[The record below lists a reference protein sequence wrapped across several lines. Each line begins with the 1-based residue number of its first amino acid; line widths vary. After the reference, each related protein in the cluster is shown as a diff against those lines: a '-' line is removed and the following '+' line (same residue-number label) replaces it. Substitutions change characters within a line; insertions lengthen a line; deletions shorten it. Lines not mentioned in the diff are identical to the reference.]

1 MKRRKRA
8 GALVALA
15 VLGSLFVPSSAKAA
29 TTYEIEVGQS
39 FFEVGVPG
47 FSARIY
53 PGSIKVHSGDT
64 IHFSDHLAML
74 PEGVYPQD
82 YFAENVWTNGARY
95 SFLQNDP
102 DEGPDAVKINLAE
115 DLETQ
120 CGTKDNPCVWGR
132 NNDPILPA
140 FPEEQEGVEPDFSVW
155 VTIEAE
161 PGTTL
166 WGSSVAA
173 ADINTNI
180 KVEVVGPQEA
190 ASTQEELDARAAAL
204 KAKDYEDALALHSK
218 MNAKR
223 TFHRNAAG
231 QRVYDIWAGSTGGP
245 IELIAFYPKKISVP
259 KGARVM
265 YHFQDEVE
273 PHTATFGGRKA
284 RELGQNGFMPVCD
297 PDGDEGTSPDLP
309 ATFSETEPPC
319 ADMSQ
324 FELDVD
330 QRIVDETGNGRV
342 TGNSDLENSGVKTP
356 IFPEETSYDAQ
367 PWTVKMAD
375 RSSDKGFKY
384 ICLVHGGFMSGR
396 VVVK

>member
-39 FFEVGVPG
+39 FFEQGVPG

-53 PGSIKVHSGDT
+53 PGSIRVHKGDT
-64 IHFSDHLAML
+64 IHFSGTVALF
-74 PEGVYPQD
+74 PEGQYPQD
-82 YFAENVWTNGARY
+82 VIPEAAWRNGGRL
-95 SFLQNDP
+95 SFLANDP
-102 DEGPDAVKINLAE
+102 DEGPRAVKVNLA
-115 DLETQ
+115 DPSTD
-120 CGTKDNPCVWGR
+120 CGTQANPCVWGS
-132 NNDPILPA
+132 NTDTILPA
-140 FPEEQEGVEPDFSVW
+140 GPAEDDPNPDFSMW
-155 VTIEAE
+155 VTIDGNA
-161 PGTTL
+161 GDTL
-166 WGSSVAA
+166 WGTSLPSSE
-173 ADINTNI
+173 INTNI

-190 ASTQEELDARAAAL
+190 ASTQEELNARAAAL
-204 KAKDYEDALALHSK
+204 KAKDYEDAFALHNR

-319 ADMSQ
+319 ADMTQ
-324 FELDVD
+324 FEVDVD
-330 QRIVDETGNGRV
+330 QRIVEETGNGRV
-342 TGNSDLENSGVKTP
+342 TGSSDLENSGVKAP
-356 IFPEETSYDAQ
+356 IFPEQTSYDAQ
-367 PWTVKMAD
+367 PWTVKMAEK
-375 RSSDKGFKY
+375 SNDKGFKY